1 MSVAIP
7 QHGLGIQEVVVKKE
21 GWLLEGHCQAK
32 SRSSHLAQ
40 SMAMTLSS
48 RQVIAL
54 MAFSHIFHLLSTPIL
69 TFIHNRFSH
78 RFSLL

>member
-21 GWLLEGHCQAK
+21 GWLLEGHFQAK
-32 SRSSHLAQ
+32 SRSSPLAQ

-48 RQVIAL
+48 
-54 MAFSHIFHLLSTPIL
+54 H
-69 TFIHNRFSH
+69 
-78 RFSLL
+78 